1 MSETDSVLFNVDIN
15 NYNGPLDVLLDL
27 AKAQKVDLEEIS
39 ITKLA
44 DQFHEYIT
52 NEKHLN
58 LEIASEYLLIATWLA
73 YLKSK
78 LLLPGTPE
86 EEFKVQEVAEKL
98 KLQLK
103 KLELIRLLSEQMLK
117 RNRLGREIRTRGIK
131 GNIRSIYSSEYNVNL
146 FELLKAYSSVVMT
159 KDFQTMSIPKLPVFT
174 TEDGIK
180 TIKQFLG
187 KLMDWKN
194 INDLI
199 PKNFKNGS
207 KYKRTGKAGIFAGS
221 LELVKEGNLSI
232 KQDNLFELLKTYS
245 TIIMTKDFQKMDI
258 PKLPVFTTEEGI
270 KTIKEFFGKL
280 VYWKKLD
287 DLIPKNFKRGSRYK
301 RTGKAGIFAGSLE
314 LVKEGNLKIKQEEL
328 FEEIYIKENK

>member
-1 MSETDSVLFNVDIN
+1 MSESDSVLFNVDIN

-44 DQFHEYIT
+44 DQFHDYIT
-52 NEKHLN
+52 KEKNLN
-58 LEIASEYLLIATWLA
+58 LEIASEYLLMATWLA

-131 GNIRSIYSSEYNVNL
+131 GNIKSIYSSEYNVSL
-146 FELLKAYSSVVMT
+146 FELLKSYSSVVMT
-159 KDFQTMSIPKLPVFT
+159 KDFQTINIPKLPVFT
-174 TEDGIK
+174 AEDGIK

-194 INDLI
+194 LDELI
-199 PKNFKNGS
+199 PTNFKSGS
-207 KYKRTGKAGIFAGS
+207 KYKKTGKAGIFAGS
-221 LELVKEGNLSI
+221 LELVKEGNLSM
-232 KQDNLFELLKTYS
+232 KQDNLFDDTYVREVN
-245 TIIMTKDFQKMDI
+245 D
-258 PKLPVFTTEEGI
+258 
-270 KTIKEFFGKL
+270 
-280 VYWKKLD
+280 
-287 DLIPKNFKRGSRYK
+287 
-301 RTGKAGIFAGSLE
+301 
-314 LVKEGNLKIKQEEL
+314 
-328 FEEIYIKENK
+328 